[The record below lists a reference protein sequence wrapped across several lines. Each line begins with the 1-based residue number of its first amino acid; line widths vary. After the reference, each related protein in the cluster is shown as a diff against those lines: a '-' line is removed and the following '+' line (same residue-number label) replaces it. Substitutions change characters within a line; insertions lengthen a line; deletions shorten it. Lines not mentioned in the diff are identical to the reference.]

1 MLKLLSP
8 FIAIVMMASAFNGLA
23 ETGAKSENST
33 SAEQKYVAGTHYQ
46 VLDTPVRTSQ
56 PNKIEATEV
65 FWYGC
70 SHCYTF
76 ESAIIPWSKT
86 LAEDVNFIKSP
97 AIWHPSMA
105 LHARAFYTAKALGV
119 LDTLHSVIFQEM
131 NLRKN
136 KLASESDISRLFV
149 AEGVDAEKFKSTFNS
164 FGVNSAVQQAE
175 SRQRSYQ
182 ITGTPEMIVNGK
194 YRVTARMAGS
204 QTGML
209 KVVDYL
215 IDLERANL
223 RPKSAME
230 AG

>member
-1 MLKLLSP
+1 MLKLLTP
-8 FIAIVMMASAFNGLA
+8 FIAIVMMATAFNSLA
-23 ETGAKSENST
+23 ATETSPENS
-33 SAEQKYVAGTHYQ
+33 AAGQKYVAGTHYE
-46 VLDTPVRTSQ
+46 VLDTPVRTSK
-56 PNKIEATEV
+56 PDKIEATEV

-86 LAEDVNFIKSP
+86 LAEDVNFVKSP
-97 AIWHPSMA
+97 AVWHPSMA

-119 LDTLHSVIFQEM
+119 LDTLHSIIFQEM

-136 KLASESDISRLFV
+136 KLANESAISKLFV
-149 AEGVDAEKFKSTFNS
+149 DNGVDAEKFKNTFNS

-175 SRQRSYQ
+175 SRQRGYQ
-182 ITGTPEMIVNGK
+182 ITGTPEMVVNGK

-204 QTGML
+204 QAGML

-215 IDLERANL
+215 IDQERASL
-223 RPKSAME
+223 PAKTVTE
-230 AG
+230 AE

>member
-1 MLKLLSP
+1 MLKLLTP
-8 FIAIVMMASAFNGLA
+8 LMAIVMMATAFNSLA
-23 ETGAKSENST
+23 EPET
-33 SAEQKYVAGTHYQ
+33 SPNNNAVDEQRYTAGTHYQ
-46 VLDTPVRTSQ
+46 VLDTPVRTSN

-70 SHCYTF
+70 GHCYTF
-76 ESAIIPWSKT
+76 ESTIVPWSKT
-86 LAEDVNFIKSP
+86 LAEDVNFVKSP

-131 NLRKN
+131 NLKKN
-136 KLASESDISRLFV
+136 KLANESAISKLFV
-149 AEGVDAEKFKSTFNS
+149 ANGVDAEKFKNTFNS

-182 ITGTPEMIVNGK
+182 ITGTPEMVVNGK

-204 QTGML
+204 QAGMT

-215 IDLERANL
+215 INLERAAK
-223 RPKSAME
+223 PIE
-230 AG
+230 

>member
-1 MLKLLSP
+1 MLKLLTP
-8 FIAIVMMASAFNGLA
+8 FIAFVMMATAFNSLA
-23 ETGAKSENST
+23 ETEPKSGNSA

-46 VLDTPVRTSQ
+46 VLDTPVRTSN
-56 PNKIEATEV
+56 PNKIEVTEV

-76 ESAIIPWSKT
+76 ESAIIPWSET
-86 LAEDVNFIKSP
+86 LAEGVNFVKSP

-131 NLRKN
+131 NLKKN
-136 KLASESDISRLFV
+136 KLANEDAIAKLF
-149 AEGVDAEKFKSTFNS
+149 AANGVDPEKFKDTFNS

-204 QTGML
+204 QPGML

-215 IDLERANL
+215 IDLERASL
-223 RPKSAME
+223 PAKTATE
-230 AG
+230 

>member
-1 MLKLLSP
+1 
-8 FIAIVMMASAFNGLA
+8 MATSFNSLA
-23 ETGAKSENST
+23 ETGTNSEKSAA
-33 SAEQKYVAGTHYQ
+33 AEQKYVAGTHYQ
-46 VLDTPVRTSQ
+46 VLDTPVRTSN
-56 PNKIEATEV
+56 PSKIEATEV

-70 SHCYTF
+70 GHCYSF
-76 ESAIIPWSKT
+76 EPTILPWSKT
-86 LAEDVNFIKSP
+86 LAEDVNFVKSP

-105 LHARAFYTAKALGV
+105 LHARAFYAAKALGV

-136 KLASESDISRLFV
+136 KLANESAISKLFV
-149 AEGVDAEKFKSTFNS
+149 ANGVDTEKFKSTFNS

-175 SRQRSYQ
+175 SRQRGYQ

-204 QTGML
+204 QAGML

-215 IDLERANL
+215 IDLERTGLPAKTATEIE
-223 RPKSAME
+223 PTAP
-230 AG
+230 